1 MNIKLNFLFMAN
13 LSIIQTIAKQK
24 GITMSS
30 LAEKS
35 GLTQQA
41 LFQILRNNSTKVIT
55 LEKISEVLGVSPSV
69 FFDGVVQNNER
80 EYELLKARV
89 ESLELINSAL
99 EQQVDALKEA
109 NRILNNTL
117 FH

>member
-1 MNIKLNFLFMAN
+1 MAN

-80 EYELLKARV
+80 DYELLKARV

-99 EQQVDALKEA
+99 EQQVEALKDA
-109 NRILNNTL
+109 KRILNNML

>member
-1 MNIKLNFLFMAN
+1 MAN

-55 LEKISEVLGVSPSV
+55 L
-69 FFDGVVQNNER
+69 
-80 EYELLKARV
+80 
-89 ESLELINSAL
+89 
-99 EQQVDALKEA
+99 
-109 NRILNNTL
+109 
-117 FH
+117 